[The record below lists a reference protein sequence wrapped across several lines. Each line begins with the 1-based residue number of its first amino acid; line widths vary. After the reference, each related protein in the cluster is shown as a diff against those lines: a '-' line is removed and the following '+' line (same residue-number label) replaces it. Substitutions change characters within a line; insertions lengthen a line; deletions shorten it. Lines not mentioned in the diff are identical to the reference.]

1 MSNVVYISGQIT
13 GLKKTIYEHRFNSAE
28 KHLKY
33 SIIGY
38 VKYSFRCPDRGI
50 VETEYLNSNK
60 KYTSIINPLTIRPL
74 FGIKRWFFYMVA
86 DIWVLIT
93 KADTIYMLN
102 NYKQS
107 KGAKTELFFAKLFN
121 KKIEYEK

>member
-13 GLKKTIYEHRFNSAE
+13 VLSVETYTERFNRTE
-28 KHLKY
+28 KHLQCKIVGY
-33 SIIGY
+33 EFCSIIG
-38 VKYSFRCPDRGI
+38 
-50 VETEYLNSNK
+50 TYLNENK
-60 KYTSIINPLTIRPL
+60 VFTSVINPLNIHPL
-74 FGIKRWFFYMVA
+74 FGIKRWFFHMVA

>member
-28 KHLKY
+28 KHLKCKIKGYYNRVPMY
-33 SIIGY
+33 SG
-38 VKYSFRCPDRGI
+38 V
-50 VETEYLNSNK
+50 
-60 KYTSIINPLTIRPL
+60 INPLSIRPL
-74 FGIKRWFFYMVA
+74 FGIKSWFFYMVA

-102 NYKQS
+102 NWKQS
-107 KGAKTELFFAKLFN
+107 KGAKIELFFTKLFN
-121 KKIEYEK
+121 KKIEYEL

>member
-28 KHLKY
+28 KHLKCKIKGMHNRQYVY
-33 SIIGY
+33 SG
-38 VKYSFRCPDRGI
+38 V
-50 VETEYLNSNK
+50 
-60 KYTSIINPLTIRPL
+60 INPLAIHPL

-102 NYKQS
+102 HWKQS
-107 KGAKTELFFAKLFN
+107 KGAKIEIFIAKLFN
-121 KKIEYEK
+121 KKIEYES